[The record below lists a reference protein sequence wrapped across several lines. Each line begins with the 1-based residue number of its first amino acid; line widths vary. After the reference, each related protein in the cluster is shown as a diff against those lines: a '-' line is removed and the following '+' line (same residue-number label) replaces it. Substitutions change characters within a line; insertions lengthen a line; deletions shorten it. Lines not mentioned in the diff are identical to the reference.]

1 MKLQVPWRIKE
12 AARIL
17 FAPLRRQTVE
27 GSHLRCPVCDTDNAV
42 FLPLPSY
49 YDEMKDRY
57 GYVHSIYLTETLN
70 RRQYSCSQ
78 CGASDRERLYAL
90 YFRTFVDRGGMLRDI
105 LDIAPAQPLAAFLK
119 RLGTT
124 DYRTADLTME
134 SVTDRGIDIQNMH
147 NYEDDRFQLFICS
160 HVLEHVPNDVAAM
173 RELYRVLA
181 PGGWGI
187 CMVPINLGLSDIYE
201 RPDIVD
207 EAGRWKHFGQ
217 NDHVRVYSKAGFVER
232 LESAGFRVEQ
242 HGIAYFGEEVFKRHA
257 IHPRS
262 VLYIAHKDA
271 KPAVTS

>member
-27 GSHLRCPVCDTDNAV
+27 GSHLYCPVCDTDDAV

-70 RRQYSCSQ
+70 RRQYSC
-78 CGASDRERLYAL
+78 
-90 YFRTFVDRGGMLRDI
+90 
-105 LDIAPAQPLAAFLK
+105 
-119 RLGTT
+119 
-124 DYRTADLTME
+124 
-134 SVTDRGIDIQNMH
+134 
-147 NYEDDRFQLFICS
+147 
-160 HVLEHVPNDVAAM
+160 
-173 RELYRVLA
+173 
-181 PGGWGI
+181 
-187 CMVPINLGLSDIYE
+187 
-201 RPDIVD
+201 
-207 EAGRWKHFGQ
+207 
-217 NDHVRVYSKAGFVER
+217 KAGFVER